1 MTARIARDEFT
12 NDIAMACEDCGI
24 MGEWLENRDGNRV
37 VVSNMVT
44 THNSAQHWTNPLEG
58 FKAGAVEYGSTPR
71 DFNGHTPHM
80 VTGQDF
86 TESHQEEGDNKAMKV
101 LSDTLRV
108 KNALIKSLESEN
120 DAIRETL
127 GKSRSLVE
135 ELKATIQELLETP
148 DPMPLCKNLDGHNYV
163 PLDQMFVF
171 CTRCGHSIHYK
182 TK

>member
-12 NDIAMACEDCGI
+12 NDIAMKCEECGI
-24 MGEWLENRDGNRV
+24 MGEWLDDRDGNRV

-44 THNSAQHWTNPLEG
+44 THNSAQHWTNPLKP
-58 FKAGAVEYGSTPR
+58 FQAAILTTS

-86 TESHQEEGDNKAMKV
+86 TESPKEEGEDKALKI
-101 LSDTLRV
+101 LSDALRV
-108 KNALIKSLESEN
+108 KNMRIKQLEDIEAEN
-120 DAIRETL
+120 DQLITDLRETL
-127 GKSRSLVE
+127 D
-135 ELKATIQELLETP
+135 ELMKTP
-148 DPMPLCKNLDGHNYV
+148 EPMPLCKNLDGHNYV

>member
-1 MTARIARDEFT
+1 MTAHIVRDVISNE
-12 NDIAMACEDCGI
+12 IAMACEECGI

-44 THNSAQHWTNPLEG
+44 THNSAKHWENPLKP
-58 FKAGAVEYGSTPR
+58 FQAAILTLS

-86 TESHQEEGDNKAMKV
+86 TESPKEEGEDKAMKI
-101 LSDTLRV
+101 LSDALRV
-108 KNALIKSLESEN
+108 KNMRIKQLESE
-120 DAIRETL
+120 AVERETL
-127 GKSRSLVE
+127 NTEMRQ
-135 ELKATIQELLETP
+135 TIQELLETP
-148 DPMPLCKNLDGHNYV
+148 DPMPLCKSLDGHNYV